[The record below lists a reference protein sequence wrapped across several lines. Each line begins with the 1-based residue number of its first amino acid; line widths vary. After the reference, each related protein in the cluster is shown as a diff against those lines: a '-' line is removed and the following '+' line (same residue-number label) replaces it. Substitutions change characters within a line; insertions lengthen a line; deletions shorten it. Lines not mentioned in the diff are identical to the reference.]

1 MLKSTTFFI
10 AILATSLVLSLPVKA
25 QPALSTEQAQTLVQ
39 PFYDFLSGKSQEAD
53 VRPAYHAD
61 WQSFYN
67 NGESRNLDKTLGFI
81 GGPLRKM
88 IPDLSWKIEE
98 VIVGQNNTIIVRG
111 RATGTPAGDK
121 FRGQDIM
128 AGKNFDIMS
137 LDVHYVDMGKI
148 VKTYHIEDWAGAYR
162 QLSPKQAH

>member
-1 MLKSTTFFI
+1 MLKSASLIMVFF
-10 AILATSLVLSLPVKA
+10 AASLALSLPVKA
-25 QPALSTEQAQTLVQ
+25 QPSLSPEQAQTLVQ

-61 WQSFYN
+61 WQSYYN

-88 IPDLSWKIEE
+88 IPDLTWEIQE
-98 VIVGQNNTIIVRG
+98 VLVGSENTIIVRG
-111 RATGTPAGDK
+111 RATGTPSGDK
-121 FRGQDIM
+121 FRGQDIV
-128 AGKNFDIMS
+128 AGKNFNIMS

-162 QLSPKQAH
+162 QLSPKPAH